1 MDFQGNPRE
10 GWPTR
15 SSSITAEPTLFG
27 TAGRLRDRLAQTFGQ
42 QNVFMDVDG
51 IPAGVD
57 FVADLNSQIA
67 ACNVFLVVIGPNWL
81 NAVDETG
88 ARRLDNPNDIAT
100 TEIAAALARDIREIS
115 VIPVLVDDTRMPRAE
130 PLPAR

>member
-1 MDFQGNPRE
+1 MADKIFINYR
-10 GWPTR
+10 R
-15 SSSITAEPTLFG
+15 ADSFG

-100 TEIAAALARDIREIS
+100 TEIAAALARDIREFLS
-115 VIPVLVDDTRMPRAE
+115 SPFWSMTPACREQTA
-130 PLPAR
+130 PAR